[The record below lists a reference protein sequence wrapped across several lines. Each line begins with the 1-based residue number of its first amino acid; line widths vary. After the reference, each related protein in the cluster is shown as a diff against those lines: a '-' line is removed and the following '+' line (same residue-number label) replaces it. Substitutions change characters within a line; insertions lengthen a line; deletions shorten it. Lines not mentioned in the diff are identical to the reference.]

1 VAKLAPSQIEQL
13 HSIGAYLRQVR
24 QEQGLSLDAVANQ
37 IFIRPVL
44 LNALETGNDAELPE
58 PVFVQGFIRRYAD
71 ALGLDGQALSS
82 EFSVTPV
89 DVLPTPELLEQ
100 ADTNGVVEPE
110 TRHSIRVLEKAEAPA
125 AVSPLPSKSP
135 IPWIV
140 GLGALLLA
148 LGLGIWAIAGRDQTP
163 STVDEPV
170 DELPSD
176 ELSSDELPSDE
187 AASLESDLA
196 PESVE
201 EGEPATLAPSLEAP
215 VVVDISLRER
225 SWLSVT
231 ADGETV
237 FEGTSEEG
245 FEETW
250 TAEDTLVLTT
260 GNAGGVE
267 LAVNGDE
274 AVVIGETGDVKT
286 LTITPDS
293 DAEEVLDQ

>member
-1 VAKLAPSQIEQL
+1 MAKLAPSQIEQL

-110 TRHSIRVLEKAEAPA
+110 TRHSIRVLEKAEAHAP
-125 AVSPLPSKSP
+125 VSPLPRKSP
-135 IPWIV
+135 IPWIA

-148 LGLGIWAIAGRDQTP
+148 LGLGIWAMTGRDQTP
-163 STVDEPV
+163 STVNEPV

-176 ELSSDELPSDE
+176 E
-187 AASLESDLA
+187 AAPLESDPAL
-196 PESVE
+196 ESVE
-201 EGEPATLAPSLEAP
+201 EPEPSTLAPSLAAP
-215 VVVDISLRER
+215 VVVDLSLRER

-237 FEGTSEEG
+237 FEGTSEAG

-274 AVVIGETGDVKT
+274 AVVIGESGDVKT

>member
-24 QEQGLSLDAVANQ
+24 QEQGLSLDSIANQ

-44 LNALETGNDAELPE
+44 LQALENGNDAELPE

-82 EFSVTPV
+82 EFAVTPV

-100 ADTNGVVEPE
+100 ADTNGVVKPE
-110 TRHSIRVLEKAEAPA
+110 TRHSIRVLEKAETSSP
-125 AVSPLPSKSP
+125 VSTLPKQNPLP
-135 IPWIV
+135 WIA
-140 GLGALLLA
+140 GLGALLVII
-148 LGLGIWAIAGRDQTP
+148 GLGIWAIAGRNPAP
-163 STVDEPV
+163 STVDQPAE
-170 DELPSD
+170 
-176 ELSSDELPSDE
+176 
-187 AASLESDLA
+187 ESPEENLA
-196 PESVE
+196 PVPEAESE
-201 EGEPATLAPSLEAP
+201 ESLDGSPVGDLEAP
-215 VVVDISLRER
+215 VVVAVSLSDR

-237 FEGTSEEG
+237 FEGTSEAG

-267 LAVNGDE
+267 VSINGDD
-274 AVVIGETGDVKT
+274 AVPVGTTGDVRT
-286 LTITPDS
+286 LTITPET
-293 DAEEVLDQ
+293 DAADVEGP